1 MLRTLRVRDIAII
14 EELELIFEPGL
25 NVVTGETG
33 SGKSILLQ
41 ALDVVL
47 GGRADADLVRGG
59 AEEGVVEA
67 LFSDLAPAVGTVLR
81 AYGIPHEGRGDE
93 LLLRRVVSRNGRT
106 RAHVAGATGSVGLL
120 QDLAPHLLHVYG
132 QDEHHALR
140 RVENHRDLLD
150 AIGGLGTTVVEMRAR
165 YARLAAATQALSDAR
180 AELESA
186 SERTEL
192 LRFQLGELEGALLH
206 RGEEETL
213 GAERR
218 RLMNAEKLTSLVTT
232 VEGGLYSGDGAVVD
246 AINHGLSGLREA
258 ERLDEGIGPM
268 RALLEGALAEVQEV
282 SAQLTRYAGTISPHP
297 ERLEVI
303 EARFAELGRLK
314 RKYDCT
320 HDDLIR
326 KCEEMR
332 AELGA
337 GPISPEALA
346 SLEAEQSAAE
356 KRALEW
362 ARKLSVERRRVAHQL
377 ERSLVAEL
385 RSLALDGARFQVRFT
400 ETEGEARPLGP
411 EGIDEVEFFLSA
423 NPGEEVRPL
432 SRVASGDRK
441 STRLNS
447 SHLGI

>member
-1 MLRTLRVRDIAII
+1 
-14 EELELIFEPGL
+14 
-25 NVVTGETG
+25 
-33 SGKSILLQ
+33 
-41 ALDVVL
+41 
-47 GGRADADLVRGG
+47 
-59 AEEGVVEA
+59 
-67 LFSDLAPAVGTVLR
+67 
-81 AYGIPHEGRGDE
+81 
-93 LLLRRVVSRNGRT
+93 
-106 RAHVAGATGSVGLL
+106 
-120 QDLAPHLLHVYG
+120 
-132 QDEHHALR
+132 
-140 RVENHRDLLD
+140 
-150 AIGGLGTTVVEMRAR
+150 
-165 YARLAAATQALSDAR
+165 
-180 AELESA
+180 
-186 SERTEL
+186 
-192 LRFQLGELEGALLH
+192 
-206 RGEEETL
+206 
-213 GAERR
+213 
-218 RLMNAEKLTSLVTT
+218 
-232 VEGGLYSGDGAVVD
+232 
-246 AINHGLSGLREA
+246 
-258 ERLDEGIGPM
+258 
-268 RALLEGALAEVQEV
+268 V

-356 KRALEW
+356 ERALEW

-432 SRVASGDRK
+432 SRVASGGELSRIMLALKGLAAADDREASLIFDEVDAGIGGAVAEGVAK
-441 STRLNS
+441 KLRAIGRRRQGLCVT
-447 SHLGI
+447 HLPVLAAVADDHIAV